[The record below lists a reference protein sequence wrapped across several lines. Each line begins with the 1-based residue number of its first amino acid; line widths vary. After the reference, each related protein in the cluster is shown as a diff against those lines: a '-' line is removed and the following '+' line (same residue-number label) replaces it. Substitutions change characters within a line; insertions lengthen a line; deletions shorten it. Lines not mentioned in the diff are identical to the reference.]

1 MSETFHTLTI
11 ERSGHIAE
19 VTLSRP
25 EVLNRIDDL
34 GHRELLSACARIT
47 EMEDVRVVVLAAQ
60 GKVFSAGGD
69 FDHMLDCNADLHTRM
84 ETVDLGQRL
93 LAAWLEIRPPV
104 VVAMHGHAVGLG
116 ATLALACDAVVAHP
130 GCQISDPHVNI
141 GLVAGDG
148 GCLLWPQ
155 SVGMARAKRHLLTGD
170 PLTGDEAYQ
179 IGLVSDLVGSA
190 DEVLPTARSLAKRLA
205 ELPPLAVQGT
215 KRALNAVLR
224 ARFDEVVPL
233 SLSHELTT
241 LGSEDLREGVAA
253 LREKRTPTYVAR

>member
-1 MSETFHTLTI
+1 MVETFHTLTI

-19 VTLSRP
+19 ITLCRP
-25 EVLNRIDDL
+25 EVLNRIDDI
-34 GHRELLSACARIT
+34 GHRELLSACARIA
-47 EMEDVRVVVLAAQ
+47 EMEDVRVVVFAAQ

-69 FDHMLDCNADLHTRM
+69 FDHMLECNADLQTRM
-84 ETVDLGQRL
+84 ETIELGRRL

-104 VVAMHGHAVGLG
+104 VVALHGHAVGLG
-116 ATLALACDAVVAHP
+116 ATIALACDAVVAHP

-170 PLTGDEAYQ
+170 ALTGDQAYQ
-179 IGLVSDLVGSA
+179 VGLVSDLVGNA
-190 DEVLPTARSLAKRLA
+190 EEVLPAARALA
-205 ELPPLAVQGT
+205 EKLSALPPLAVQGT

-253 LREKRTPTYVAR
+253 LRAKRKATYLAR